1 MQIINE
7 KNMLIRRKGQGPL
20 ISSSC
25 SHPALRMLILI
36 GIFAMTASAFWWHFE
51 RRMNIIAPPAGIY
64 AIVDESDSISK
75 NELKTLYSWRDAF
88 EKKWGIPVFL
98 QVSAKEL
105 QIPKFSAGT
114 LFVGV
119 GLEHKEASIV
129 FPSLVRK
136 ALGEGLRILAEEE
149 LKHCIKDKSPGYC
162 LDVTMKS
169 LWDGF

>member
-1 MQIINE
+1 
-7 KNMLIRRKGQGPL
+7 MLIRRKGSGPL

-25 SHPALRMLILI
+25 SHPTLRMLILI

-51 RRMNIIAPPAGIY
+51 RRMNIIAPPPGIY
-64 AIVDESDSISK
+64 AIVNEGDIISDG
-75 NELKTLYSWRDAF
+75 ELKILYNWRDAF
-88 EKKWGIPVFL
+88 DEKWGIPVFL
-98 QVSAKEL
+98 QASVGEL

-119 GLEHKEASIV
+119 GLEHKQATIV

-136 ALGEGLRILAEEE
+136 ALGEGLRTITEEE
-149 LKHCIKDKSPGYC
+149 LSTCIKDKPAGLC
-162 LDVTMKS
+162 LDAAMKS